1 MPEIEVVIDFYPGK
15 GALGG
20 VYTGLSRARNSWGLV
35 LACDMPFINPE
46 LLTLLISLRHNY
58 DIVTPQVDGLPEPLH
73 ALYSK
78 NCLAPLEKLLD
89 QNELQVSKIFNMV
102 NTRYVT
108 EAEITPLDPHYLS
121 LFNVNTS
128 ADLRRAE
135 EISKTLERERVA
147 NSMPGR

>member
-1 MPEIEVVIDFYPGK
+1 MEIVIDLFPGK

-20 VYTGLSRARNSWGLV
+20 VYTGLSRARNFWGLV

-46 LLTLLISLRHNY
+46 LLKLLISLRHNY
-58 DIVTPQVDGLPEPLH
+58 DIVAPQVEGLPEPLH

-89 QNELQVSKIFNMV
+89 QNELQVSRILNLV

-108 EAEITPLDPHYLS
+108 ETEITPLDPHYLS
-121 LFNVNTS
+121 LFNINTS

-135 EISKTLERERVA
+135 EISNRMERECDA
-147 NSMPGR
+147 SNMPSR